1 MGGRFCD
8 VRSAL
13 LFWSGNPVPL
23 HTGGTAGFDSA
34 FAVRQGVYGFRVLFP
49 HPGILV
55 FLAET
60 VTRMRLEVTEVDSKW
75 WVLLGVVLAGILLA
89 GETVMKILSIPTYN
103 AGYILAALSFLG
115 AMIMGTRRK

>member
-1 MGGRFCD
+1 M
-8 VRSAL
+8 
-13 LFWSGNPVPL
+13 
-23 HTGGTAGFDSA
+23 
-34 FAVRQGVYGFRVLFP
+34 
-49 HPGILV
+49 
-55 FLAET
+55 
-60 VTRMRLEVTEVDSKW
+60 DSKW